1 MASRLCRACEKWH
14 DLGEDWPAKCYAHF
28 KARTAASVQII
39 RDIEPYMPIAAD
51 TDGKRH
57 AIGGR
62 RQHREFLQRNGYREV
77 GNDVPTKPKEVQ
89 YDLATP
95 RDVKQA
101 IDQLRNR

>member
-1 MASRLCRACEKWH
+1 MIRKCKACPAWH
-14 DLGEDWPAKCYAHF
+14 DLDEPWPEGCITHF
-28 KARTAASVQII
+28 KANVGPQII
-39 RDIEPYMPIAAD
+39 KDVEPYRAVATD
-51 TDGKRH
+51 VDGKRPV
-57 AIGGR
+57 IGGR

-77 GNDVPTKPKEVQ
+77 GNDVPLSPKQAQ